1 MSGTR
6 LTRYQQLAE
15 DMADAIR
22 AGLLR
27 PGERLPSVRV
37 TCEQRRV
44 SPSTVFQAYGHL
56 ESLGLIEARARSGY
70 FVRAT
75 RHALR
80 AGPEPAPP
88 HSEATPVAISE
99 MVFDLLGSTCDADVV
114 PLGSAFPVPHLFPF
128 DELAR
133 APCGASRPAR
143 SPARCRR
150 LSACT

>member
-56 ESLGLIEARARSGY
+56 ESLGLIEARPVQATSCAP
-70 FVRAT
+70 RA
-75 RHALR
+75 
-80 AGPEPAPP
+80 
-88 HSEATPVAISE
+88 
-99 MVFDLLGSTCDADVV
+99 
-114 PLGSAFPVPHLFPF
+114 
-128 DELAR
+128 
-133 APCGASRPAR
+133 
-143 SPARCRR
+143 ARCGLAPSRR
-150 LSACT
+150 PRAAKPRRWPSGLEIKEAINPAEQVIAERDQ

>member
-1 MSGTR
+1 
-6 LTRYQQLAE
+6 
-15 DMADAIR
+15 MADAIR

-56 ESLGLIEARARSGY
+56 ESLGLIEARPRSGY

-75 RHALR
+75 RRPLR

-88 HSEATPVAISE
+88 RSEATPWLVS
-99 MVFDLLGSTCDADVV
+99 VT
-114 PLGSAFPVPHLFPF
+114 
-128 DELAR
+128 
-133 APCGASRPAR
+133 
-143 SPARCRR
+143 RR
-150 LSACT
+150 